1 MSIGDVIAK
10 AWELWRRDVGWL
22 ILAGLVVGLIML
34 VIFAVVFAIFAA
46 LFAGASVTFGANM
59 LNDDSGT
66 LGAMGAGMIVF
77 AVIVYIVAMFLVEV
91 VAMVFYGGLF
101 EMVIGAARGD
111 RGVEFGDLFSGF
123 RKFGAYALFAL
134 VLFGISIGTSVLG
147 IIPLIGGIIGL
158 VISIWIGVIW
168 LYVLPLIADQGLG
181 FGDAAKRSQE
191 MVKSVGWWRTF
202 GMVVV
207 LGVAVTLAA
216 LVIVLTAIL
225 VARGSE
231 GAGIALGFFLFLV
244 FAVLVPPYL
253 ICYVSTMY
261 LGSTGE
267 AVRAPA
273 AGYGMPAPPAYGG
286 TPYVTPPAGG
296 QMYQPAAPPPV
307 APPAGQGA
315 VTAVIV
321 AGVGPA
327 SPTADADAWK
337 AASDPL
343 AVQPLAAEPRAPEP
357 PAVEPPAVEPA
368 VEAPVAPEVPPAPG
382 EPTT

>member
-22 ILAGLVVGLIML
+22 ILAGLVVGVIM
-34 VIFAVVFAIFAA
+34 VAIFAVVFAIFAA
-46 LFAGASVTFGANM
+46 LFAGVSLTFGADM
-59 LNDDSGT
+59 LNDGSGT

-77 AVIVYIVAMFLVEV
+77 AVIVYIVAMFLVQV
-91 VAMVFYGGLF
+91 VAMVFYGGVF

-134 VLFGISIGTSVLG
+134 VMFGISIGTSILG

-181 FGDAAKRSQE
+181 FADAAKRSQE
-191 MVKSVGWWRTF
+191 MVKGVGWWRTF

-216 LVIVLTAIL
+216 LVIVLIAII

-231 GAGIALGFFLFLV
+231 GAGIALGFFLFLL
-244 FAVLVPPYL
+244 FAVLVPPYV

-261 LGSTGE
+261 LGSAGE
-267 AVRAPA
+267 AVRAPV
-273 AGYGMPAPPAYGG
+273 AGYGMPAPPVYGSA
-286 TPYVTPPAGG
+286 PYVTPPAGG
-296 QMYQPAAPPPV
+296 QMYQPAAPPPI
-307 APPAGQGA
+307 APAAGQGA
-315 VTAVIV
+315 VTAATM
-321 AGVGPA
+321 AGAGPA
-327 SPTADADAWK
+327 PPTADADAWK

-343 AVQPLAAEPRAPEP
+343 AAQP
-357 PAVEPPAVEPA
+357 PAAKPPMVEPA
-368 VEAPVAPEVPPAPG
+368 TDVPEAREAPPAPE
-382 EPTT
+382 EPRT